1 MTLELKNFSS
11 GVADKKVIR
20 EEILAFEKLFQQIPS
35 AVHGDNDLM
44 PLTHTF
50 AEGMYIR
57 EIFIPKDMILTGRIH
72 KHSHPNFLL
81 EGEVDVFTESGGVEH
96 LKAPM
101 SIISEAGTKRIV
113 RTHTD
118 TRWVTCHL
126 NKNNTTDIQELDDY
140 VIAPSYE
147 AYEKFKR
154 KESRKKYLRDGM
166 KLITKFFKL

>member
-44 PLTHTF
+44 PLTHKF
-50 AEGMYIR
+50 CDGFYIR

-72 KHSHPNFLL
+72 ISEHPNFLL

-96 LKAPM
+96 LVAPM
-101 SIISEAGTKRIV
+101 SIVSAAGTKRVV
-113 RTHTD
+113 RSYSD
-118 TRWVTCHL
+118 TRWCTVHL
-126 NKNNTTDIQELDDY
+126 NPTNTRDIKKLDRMI
-140 VIAPSYE
+140 IAESYE
-147 AYEKFKR
+147 AYEKIK
-154 KESRKKYLRDGM
+154 KIESRKKYLRDGIQ
-166 KLITKFFKL
+166 LIKKFFKR